1 MAESSPRRP
10 DEERSMKRL
19 FVILLVF
26 GAVSSPE
33 RPRDLRVLRGSMAS
47 SIQKMRVVVERN
59 GAGHPVR
66 FRFLPA
72 TGAQ

>member
-1 MAESSPRRP
+1 
-10 DEERSMKRL
+10 MKRL

-26 GAVSSPE
+26 GAVSCRE
-33 RPRDLRVLRGSMAS
+33 RPPDPRVLRGAMAS
-47 SIQKMRVVVERN
+47 AIPKARIVVTRDA
-59 GAGHPVR
+59 AGHPVR